1 MHCTKFGWNW
11 LSGLEKMKMWKNYDN
26 ASNDDDDNDDVKRIK
41 FDQKSS
47 LEPSAKVSKKVLI
60 HFNSFLN

>member
-1 MHCTKFGWNW
+1 
-11 LSGLEKMKMWKNYDN
+11 MWKNYDN

-47 LEPSAKVSKKVLI
+47 LEPSAKVSKKSTHPFEFVFKLKY
-60 HFNSFLN
+60 